1 MVTRQSTL
9 DQFNQAIQIRSYPPE
24 VHLMAATSSFKLD
37 PPGRQFDVFLSFR
50 GKDTRNTFVCYL
62 KDFLKRKGIDTFI
75 DEELR
80 RGANISLLLERIEQS
95 KISIVIFSENYADS
109 RWCLEELEKIM
120 DCKKTFDQVV
130 LPVFY
135 KVRDSDVR
143 CQTGKFGAPFDK
155 PEESF
160 RKYEHR
166 IPAWRKALSDASEIS
181 GYVLEE
187 DRSELEFVDNIAKET
202 SRLLNELSPSEFPG
216 PGIESRTMELENLM
230 CFEET
235 RCVRIVGVLGM
246 AGIGKT
252 TVSNCVYERNL
263 DGFDGCCF
271 LSNVQDE
278 LKLQTIDQLQQKLL
292 RKLLDDEK
300 LEVGA
305 SVGAHKVLKDR
316 LRNKKLFIVLDNVT
330 NAKQISLLIGEAGK
344 ELYRQ
349 GTRIIITTR
358 DKKLLDKVVDGT
370 YVVPRLNGREALEL
384 FCSKAFSTNPDNM
397 AEYMDLSNKFVD
409 YSIGLPLALC
419 LLGSDLRRKDIQ
431 YWTKKLEGLENQLDK
446 NIQKKLNTSYEELS
460 DEEKSIFLD
469 VACFF
474 YSEKFDS
481 VSRILSTYRDDE
493 SNVINDLVDKC
504 LVTISDNRLEM
515 HDLLLKMGKV
525 IGYESSINEVGKRG
539 RLRNPKDICRI
550 LKNKNKGT
558 KKTRGI
564 FLDMSN
570 VKRMELPSDIFTKM
584 LNLKF
589 LKFYNCSEWCEKD
602 CRLQLPGGLDY
613 FPDELVY
620 LHWQGYPLDYLPMNF
635 DPEKLVV
642 LNLRYSNIEQLWKEE
657 KDTGELRWVD
667 LSYSKELLN
676 LSGLSKA
683 KKLERLDLECCESL
697 AECSSIQEM
706 ESLVTLNLR
715 DCLELKS
722 LPEETNLKSLKT
734 LILSGC
740 SKLINF
746 PTISENIESLYLDGT
761 AVERVPES
769 IGYLR
774 NLAVLNLKKCCSLM
788 SLPDNFCKL
797 KSLKKLILS
806 GCSRLESFPDINE
819 DMGSLEILLMDETAV
834 NQIPRKMHMSNLKLF
849 SFGGSKVQDLTC
861 LELLP
866 FSGCSGLS
874 EMYLTDCNLYNL
886 PENFSCCLSFLQSL
900 CLSRNNMKNLPG
912 SIKKLHHLKSLYLKH
927 CEKLITLPV
936 LPSNLQYMDAH
947 GCISLETVA
956 KPMTL
961 IVVAER
967 THSTFVFTDC
977 FKLNQDAQE
986 NIMAHTQL
994 KSQIL
999 VNASLQRN
1007 HKGLVLAPLSSVTF
1021 PGNDLPLWFRHQR
1034 MGSSME
1040 IDLPPHWCDNKF
1052 IGLSLCVVVSFKN
1065 YEDKTSRFSVICK
1078 CEFKLN
1084 DDDRISFTCRLGGW
1098 KEQCGSSSLKE
1109 EPRRLDSDHVFISH
1123 NSCFHAKKE
1132 HVLNRCYNTTA
1143 SFKFY
1148 VVDGVDCCEVV
1159 KCGMSLL
1166 YAPDENDYMFQELQ
1180 ESNLEKAVSSGKETD
1195 LNATAI
1201 DHEAAMSKRGR
1212 NYLQEEE
1219 QLNGK
1224 RLRFSNKV

>member
-1 MVTRQSTL
+1 M
-9 DQFNQAIQIRSYPPE
+9 D
-24 VHLMAATSSFKLD
+24 ATSSSKSD
-37 PPGRQFDVFLSFR
+37 PSRRQYDVFISFR
-50 GKDTRNTFVCYL
+50 GDDTRFNFVGYL
-62 KDFLKRKGIDTFI
+62 QDFLKRKGIDTFV

-80 RGANISLLLERIEQS
+80 RGENISLLLEIIEQS

-109 RWCLEELEKIM
+109 RWCLEEIEKIM
-120 DCKKTFDQVV
+120 DCRKTFGQVV

-135 KVRDSDVR
+135 KVPTSDVM

-155 PEESF
+155 PQEVFPE
-160 RKYEHR
+160 YVHR
-166 IPAWRKALSDASEIS
+166 IPGWKQALSDASEIS
-181 GYVLEE
+181 GFVVAK
-187 DRSELEFVDNIAKET
+187 DRPECDFVDNIAKET
-202 SRLLNELSPSEFPG
+202 SRLLNKLSPSEFQG
-216 PGIESRTMELENLM
+216 PGIESRTKELENLM

-246 AGIGKT
+246 SGIGKT
-252 TVSNCVYERNL
+252 TVAHCVYQRNL
-263 DGFDGCCF
+263 DRFDGSHF

-305 SVGAHKVLKDR
+305 SVGAHKTFETR

-330 NAKQISLLIGEAGK
+330 NEKQISLLIGEAVK
-344 ELYRQ
+344 ELYRE
-349 GTRIIITTR
+349 GTRILIITR
-358 DKKLLDKVVDGT
+358 DKKLLNKVVDGT
-370 YVVPRLNGREALEL
+370 YVVPRLSGGESLEL
-384 FCSKAFSTNPDNM
+384 FCSKAFSSNPGNM
-397 AEYMDLSNKFVD
+397 ADYKDLSNKFVD
-409 YSIGLPLALC
+409 YCKGHPLALRS
-419 LLGSDLRRKDIQ
+419 LGSDLCGKDIPE
-431 YWTKKLEGLENQLDK
+431 WKNKLKGLERQLDK
-446 NIQKKLNTSYEELS
+446 KIQKELNTSYEELS
-460 DEEKSIFLD
+460 PEEKSIFLD

-474 YSEKFDS
+474 CSEKFDS
-481 VSRILSTYRDDE
+481 VSRILSTYRDDDA

-515 HDLLLKMGKV
+515 HDLLLKMGKY

-539 RLRNPKDICRI
+539 RLWNPVDICRI
-550 LKNKNKGT
+550 LKDKNKGT
-558 KKTRGI
+558 DKIRGI

-570 VKRMELPSDIFTKM
+570 VKRMKLHSEIFTKM
-584 LNLKF
+584 WSLKF

-602 CRLQLPGGLDY
+602 CRLQLPDGLAY

-620 LHWQGYPLDYLPMNF
+620 LHWQGYPLEYLPKNF

-657 KDTGELRWVD
+657 KETEELRWVD
-667 LSYSKELLN
+667 LSYSKKLLN
-676 LSGLSKA
+676 LSGLLKA
-683 KKLERLDLECCESL
+683 SKLERLDLECCESL

-715 DCLELKS
+715 DCIELKS

-740 SKLINF
+740 SKLMNF

-769 IGYLR
+769 IGSLR
-774 NLAVLNLKKCCSLM
+774 NLAVLNLNKCCSLM

-819 DMGSLEILLMDETAV
+819 DMGSLEILLMDETAI
-834 NQIPRKMHMSNLKLF
+834 NQIPQKMYMSNLKLF
-849 SFGGSKVQDLTC
+849 SFGGSKVKDLTC
-861 LELLP
+861 LELQP
-866 FSGCSGLS
+866 FSGCSQLS

-886 PENFSCCLSFLQSL
+886 PDNFSCCLSFLQSL
-900 CLSRNNMKNLPG
+900 CLSRNNIKNLPG
-912 SIKKLHHLKSLYLKH
+912 SIKKLRHLKSLYLKH
-927 CEKLITLPV
+927 CENLISLPV

-977 FKLNQDAQE
+977 FKLKRDAQE

-1007 HKGLVLAPLSSVTF
+1007 HKGLVLEPLSSVSF

-1078 CEFKLN
+1078 CEFRL
-1084 DDDRISFTCRLGGW
+1084 DDGGCISFTCRLGGW

-1109 EPRRLDSDHVFISH
+1109 EPRRLNSDHVFISY

-1132 HVLNRCYNTTA
+1132 HDLNRCCNTTA

-1148 VVDGVDCCEVV
+1148 VIDGVDCCEVV

-1180 ESNLEKAVSSGKETD
+1180 ESNLQKAVSSGKQTD
-1195 LNATAI
+1195 LNATSI
-1201 DHEAAMSKRGR
+1201 DHEAVVSKRSR
-1212 NYLQEEE
+1212 FYLQEEE
-1219 QLNGK
+1219 LLNGK
-1224 RLRFSNKV
+1224 RLRSSNKV

>member
-1 MVTRQSTL
+1 M
-9 DQFNQAIQIRSYPPE
+9 
-24 VHLMAATSSFKLD
+24 
-37 PPGRQFDVFLSFR
+37 
-50 GKDTRNTFVCYL
+50 GKD
-62 KDFLKRKGIDTFI
+62 
-75 DEELR
+75 
-80 RGANISLLLERIEQS
+80 
-95 KISIVIFSENYADS
+95 
-109 RWCLEELEKIM
+109 
-120 DCKKTFDQVV
+120 
-130 LPVFY
+130 
-135 KVRDSDVR
+135 
-143 CQTGKFGAPFDK
+143 
-155 PEESF
+155 
-160 RKYEHR
+160 
-166 IPAWRKALSDASEIS
+166 
-181 GYVLEE
+181 
-187 DRSELEFVDNIAKET
+187 
-202 SRLLNELSPSEFPG
+202 
-216 PGIESRTMELENLM
+216 
-230 CFEET
+230 
-235 RCVRIVGVLGM
+235 
-246 AGIGKT
+246 
-252 TVSNCVYERNL
+252 
-263 DGFDGCCF
+263 
-271 LSNVQDE
+271 
-278 LKLQTIDQLQQKLL
+278 
-292 RKLLDDEK
+292 
-300 LEVGA
+300 
-305 SVGAHKVLKDR
+305 
-316 LRNKKLFIVLDNVT
+316 
-330 NAKQISLLIGEAGK
+330 
-344 ELYRQ
+344 
-349 GTRIIITTR
+349 
-358 DKKLLDKVVDGT
+358 
-370 YVVPRLNGREALEL
+370 
-384 FCSKAFSTNPDNM
+384 
-397 AEYMDLSNKFVD
+397 
-409 YSIGLPLALC
+409 
-419 LLGSDLRRKDIQ
+419 
-431 YWTKKLEGLENQLDK
+431 
-446 NIQKKLNTSYEELS
+446 
-460 DEEKSIFLD
+460 
-469 VACFF
+469 
-474 YSEKFDS
+474 
-481 VSRILSTYRDDE
+481 
-493 SNVINDLVDKC
+493 
-504 LVTISDNRLEM
+504 
-515 HDLLLKMGKV
+515 
-525 IGYESSINEVGKRG
+525 IGYESSINE
-539 RLRNPKDICRI
+539 
-550 LKNKNKGT
+550 GT

-570 VKRMELPSDIFTKM
+570 VKRMELPCDIFTKM

-620 LHWQGYPLDYLPMNF
+620 LHWQGYPLEYLPMNF
-635 DPEKLVV
+635 DLEKLVV

-657 KDTGELRWVD
+657 KETGELRWVD
-667 LSYSKELLN
+667 LSYSKKLLN
-676 LSGLSKA
+676 LSGLLKA
-683 KKLERLDLECCESL
+683 QKLERLDLECCESL

-740 SKLINF
+740 SKLMNF

-769 IGYLR
+769 IGFLR

-819 DMGSLEILLMDETAV
+819 DMGSLEILLMDETAI
-834 NQIPRKMHMSNLKLF
+834 NQIPRKMYMSSLKMF

-874 EMYLTDCNLYNL
+874 EMYLTDCNLYTL
-886 PENFSCCLSFLQSL
+886 PDNFSCCLSFLQSL
-900 CLSRNNMKNLPG
+900 CLSRNNMENLPG

-927 CEKLITLPV
+927 CENLISLPV

-947 GCISLETVA
+947 GCTSLETVA

-1007 HKGLVLAPLSSVTF
+1007 HKGLVLEPLSSVSF

-1078 CEFKLN
+1078 CEFKLDN
-1084 DDDRISFTCRLGGW
+1084 DDRISFTCRLGGW

-1109 EPRRLDSDHVFISH
+1109 EPRRLNSDHVFISH

-1132 HVLNRCYNTTA
+1132 HDLNRCCNTTA

-1148 VVDGVDCCEVV
+1148 VIDGVDCCEVV

-1166 YAPDENDYMFQELQ
+1166 YAPDENDYMLKELQ
-1180 ESNLEKAVSSGKETD
+1180 ESNLEKATVSSGKETD

-1201 DHEAAMSKRGR
+1201 DHEAVLSKRGR
-1212 NYLQEEE
+1212 VYLQEEE
-1219 QLNGK
+1219 LLNGK
-1224 RLRFSNKV
+1224 RLRSSNKV

>member
-1 MVTRQSTL
+1 
-9 DQFNQAIQIRSYPPE
+9 
-24 VHLMAATSSFKLD
+24 MAATTSSKSD
-37 PPGRQFDVFLSFR
+37 PSFRQYDVFISFR
-50 GKDTRNTFVCYL
+50 GEDTRFNFVGYL
-62 KDFLKRKGIDTFI
+62 QDFLKRKGIDTFV
-75 DEELR
+75 DEGLR
-80 RGANISLLLERIEQS
+80 RGENISLLLDIIEQS

-109 RWCLEELEKIM
+109 RWCLEEIEKIM
-120 DCKKTFDQVV
+120 ECRKTFGQVV

-135 KVRDSDVR
+135 KVKTSDVQ
-143 CQTGKFGAPFDK
+143 CQTGKFGAPFNK
-155 PEESF
+155 PDEKFPE
-160 RKYEHR
+160 YVHR
-166 IPAWRKALSDASEIS
+166 IPGWKKALSDASEIS
-181 GYVLEE
+181 GYVLQE
-187 DRSELEFVDNIAKET
+187 DRPERDFVDNIANET
-202 SRLLNELSPSEFPG
+202 SRLLNKLSPSEFQG

-252 TVSNCVYERNL
+252 TVANCVYERNFNS
-263 DGFDGCCF
+263 FDGSHF

-278 LKLQTIDQLQQKLL
+278 LKLQTIDQLQKKLL
-292 RKLLDDEK
+292 RHLLDDEK

-305 SVGAHKVLKDR
+305 PQRAHEVLKKR
-316 LRNKKLFIVLDNVT
+316 LGNKKLFIVLDNVT
-330 NAKQISLLIGEAGK
+330 NEKQISLLIGEAGK
-344 ELYRQ
+344 ELYRE
-349 GTRIIITTR
+349 GTRIVITTR

-370 YVVPRLNGREALEL
+370 YVVPRLSGRESLEL
-384 FCSKAFSTNPDNM
+384 FRSKAFSNDQCNTT
-397 AEYMDLSNKFVD
+397 EYMDLSNKFVD
-409 YSIGLPLALC
+409 YSKGHPLALRS
-419 LLGSDLRRKDIQ
+419 LGSDLCGKDHKH
-431 YWTKKLEGLENQLDK
+431 WTNKLKGLERQLDRK
-446 NIQKKLNTSYEELS
+446 IQKELNTSYEELS
-460 DEEKSIFLD
+460 REEKSIFLD

-474 YSEKFDS
+474 CSEKFDS
-481 VSRILSTYRDDE
+481 VSRILSTYRDDA

-515 HDLLLKMGKV
+515 HDLLLKMGKD

-539 RLRNPKDICRI
+539 RLWNPVDICRI
-550 LKNKNKGT
+550 LKDKNKGT
-558 KKTRGI
+558 DKIRGI
-564 FLDMSN
+564 FLDMST
-570 VKRMELPSDIFTKM
+570 VKRMKLHSEIFTKM
-584 LNLKF
+584 WSLKF

-602 CRLQLPGGLDY
+602 CRLQLPDGLDY

-620 LHWQGYPLDYLPMNF
+620 LHWQGYPLGYLPMNF

-642 LNLRYSNIEQLWKEE
+642 LNLRYSNIGQLWKEE

-667 LSYSKELLN
+667 LSYSKKLLN
-676 LSGLSKA
+676 LSGLWKA
-683 KKLERLDLECCESL
+683 SKLERLDLECCESL
-697 AECSSIQEM
+697 AECSAIQEM

-715 DCLELKS
+715 DCIELKS
-722 LPEETNLKSLKT
+722 LPEESNLKSLKT

-740 SKLINF
+740 SKLMNF

-769 IGYLR
+769 IGFLR

-819 DMGSLEILLMDETAV
+819 DMGSLEILLMDETAI
-834 NQIPRKMHMSNLKLF
+834 NQIPRKMCMSNLKLF

-861 LELLP
+861 MELQP
-866 FSGCSGLS
+866 FSGCSRLS

-900 CLSRNNMKNLPG
+900 CLSRNNIENLPG

-927 CEKLITLPV
+927 CAKLISLPV

-947 GCISLETVA
+947 GCTSLKTVA

-999 VNASLQRN
+999 VNASLERN
-1007 HKGLVLAPLSSVTF
+1007 HKGLVLEPLSSVSF
-1021 PGNDLPLWFRHQR
+1021 PGNDLPLCFRHQR

-1078 CEFKLN
+1078 CEFRL
-1084 DDDRISFTCRLGGW
+1084 DDGCRISFTCRLGGW

-1109 EPRRLDSDHVFISH
+1109 EPRRLNSDHVFISH

-1132 HVLNRCYNTTA
+1132 HDLNRCCNTTA

-1166 YAPDENDYMFQELQ
+1166 YAPDENDYMLQELQ
-1180 ESNLEKAVSSGKETD
+1180 ESNLEKALSSGKETD

-1201 DHEAAMSKRGR
+1201 DHEAVASKRSR
-1212 NYLQEEE
+1212 VYPQEEDL
-1219 QLNGK
+1219 LNGK
-1224 RLRFSNKV
+1224 RLRSSNRV